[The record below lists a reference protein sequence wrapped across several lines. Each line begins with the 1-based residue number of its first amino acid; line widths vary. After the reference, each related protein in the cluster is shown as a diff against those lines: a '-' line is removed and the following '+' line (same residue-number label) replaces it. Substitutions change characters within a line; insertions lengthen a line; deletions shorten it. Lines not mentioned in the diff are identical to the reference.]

1 MLVDIRAKYEKLND
15 KLSTDNMQPLQ
26 LIPQEN
32 NAILTDKPKQNFLKQ
47 MIELLRQREK
57 RNSFTIALYN

>member
-1 MLVDIRAKYEKLND
+1 MLVDIRVKYEKLND

-47 MIELLRQREK
+47 MIEVLTQRKK
-57 RNSFTIALYN
+57 RNNFTIAL

>member
-1 MLVDIRAKYEKLND
+1 MLVDIRVKYEKLND

-47 MIELLRQREK
+47 MIEVLTKRKK
-57 RNSFTIALYN
+57 RNNFTIAL